1 MPIPRKSAEERR
13 AEILEA
19 AMPLIAER
27 GFDGTPTLAIAQAA
41 GISHAYLFRLFPAK
55 EDLNVAVVARCNRI
69 IRERFAHAAE
79 EARARGEDP
88 GPAMGAAYA
97 ELLRERDTVLVQLH
111 AHAASP
117 THPEI
122 REAMRASFADLHGV
136 VERATG
142 AEPEAIR
149 AFFAEGMLMNVAV
162 ALDLGGLDA
171 PWARALAPVAEPA
184 GDAPCAPPAGDPT
197 TPPAPA
203 VRPEDAPGP

>member
-55 EDLNVAVVARCNRI
+55 EDLNVAVVARCNGI

-88 GPAMGAAYA
+88 GPAMGAAYG

-122 REAMRASFADLHGV
+122 REAMRASFADLYGV
-136 VERATG
+136 VEQASG
-142 AEPEAIR
+142 AEPEAVR

-162 ALDLGGLDA
+162 ALGLAELDA
-171 PWARALAPVAEPA
+171 PWARALAPVKEVPA
-184 GDAPCAPPAGDPT
+184 DAPCAPPAGG
-197 TPPAPA
+197 PAPRSTA
-203 VRPEDAPGP
+203 VPDAEDAPAP

>member
-27 GFDGTPTLAIAQAA
+27 GFDGTPTLAIARAA

-79 EARARGEDP
+79 QASARGEDP

-122 REAMRASFADLHGV
+122 REAMRASFSDLYDV

-142 AEPEAIR
+142 APPEATR

-162 ALDLGGLDA
+162 ALGLSEVDA
-171 PWARALAPVAEPA
+171 PWARALAPVDKPSADAACAAPATPA
-184 GDAPCAPPAGDPT
+184 G
-197 TPPAPA
+197 
-203 VRPEDAPGP
+203 PEGGPMP

>member
-55 EDLNVAVVARCNRI
+55 EDLNVAVVARCNGI
-69 IRERFAHAAE
+69 IRERFAHAAD

-88 GPAMGAAYA
+88 GPAMGAAYG

-122 REAMRASFADLHGV
+122 REAMRASFADLYGV
-136 VERATG
+136 VERASG

-162 ALDLGGLDA
+162 ALGLGELDA
-171 PWARALAPVAEPA
+171 PWARALAPVKDLP
-184 GDAPCAPPAGDPT
+184 GDTPCAPPASDPAT
-197 TPPAPA
+197 TGTPATH
-203 VRPEDAPGP
+203 PEAEPTP

>member
-1 MPIPRKSAEERR
+1 MPAPRMSAEERR
-13 AEILEA
+13 DEILAA

-27 GFDGTPTLAIAQAA
+27 GFDGTPTLAIAKAA

-55 EDLNVAVVARCNRI
+55 EDLNVAVVARCNAV
-69 IRERFAHAAE
+69 IRERFAHAAD
-79 EARARGEDP
+79 EARARGEEP

-97 ELLRERDTVLVQLH
+97 QLLRERDTVLVQLH

-122 REAMRASFADLHGV
+122 RDAMRASFSDLYGV

-162 ALDLGGLDA
+162 ALGLDGLDA
-171 PWARALAPVAEPA
+171 PWARALAPHEE
-184 GDAPCAPPAGDPT
+184 APPDATCAAG
-197 TPPAPA
+197 
-203 VRPEDAPGP
+203 G

>member
-79 EARARGEDP
+79 QARARGEDP

-97 ELLRERDTVLVQLH
+97 GLLRERDTVLVQLH

-122 REAMRASFADLHGV
+122 REAMRASFADLYGV
-136 VERATG
+136 VQRGSG
-142 AEPEAIR
+142 AEPEAVR

-162 ALDLGGLDA
+162 ALGLEELDA
-171 PWARALAPVAEPA
+171 PWARALAPVHDLPADASCATPASDPAETATPA
-184 GDAPCAPPAGDPT
+184 AGPEAAA
-197 TPPAPA
+197 TP
-203 VRPEDAPGP
+203 

>member
-1 MPIPRKSAEERR
+1 MPMPRKSAEERR
-13 AEILEA
+13 AEVLEA

-27 GFDGTPTLAIAQAA
+27 GFDGTPTLAIATAA

-55 EDLNVAVVARCNRI
+55 EDLNVAVVARCNRVI
-69 IRERFAHAAE
+69 HERFTHAAD
-79 EARARGEDP
+79 EARARGEEP

-97 ELLRERDTVLVQLH
+97 QLLEERETVLVQLH

-122 REAMRASFADLHGV
+122 REAMRTSFADLYGV

-142 AEPEAIR
+142 AEPQAIR

-162 ALDLGGLDA
+162 ALGLAELGA
-171 PWARALAPVAEPA
+171 PWARALAPIDAPPT
-184 GDAPCAPPAGDPT
+184 DAPCAPAT
-197 TPPAPA
+197 ARAAPPDDHPQ
-203 VRPEDAPGP
+203 DATVS